1 MRFVVCA
8 KCAREMARNH
18 PSQVTGEAK
27 KAKCQVCGKPLLCR
41 PWNFDVRSCMVPK
54 EC

>member
-1 MRFVVCA
+1 MLMIVCA

-18 PSQVTGEAK
+18 PAYVRGGGEK
-27 KAKCQVCGKPLLCR
+27 GKCQVCGKPALCR
-41 PWNFDVRSCMVPK
+41 LWDFHIRSHMVAK